1 MTGVAAPA
9 LRIEWLHGEKG
20 DQPASSARCP
30 IQSAHVTN
38 MQGTCCCVRRG
49 KDLAY
54 DPGRV
59 DTGVHAPRL
68 SYTDVYFENKPEED
82 SAALVLDNL
91 LAALPERQRAAI
103 DMCIIGQISYA
114 QAGRMMG
121 CSDQTMRRETIR
133 AIKALRSQIEDVPWL
148 AAILDRSYLP
158 VDGLGGTELPEV
170 R

>member
-1 MTGVAAPA
+1 
-9 LRIEWLHGEKG
+9 
-20 DQPASSARCP
+20 
-30 IQSAHVTN
+30 

-49 KDLAY
+49 KDLPY
-54 DPGRV
+54 DPSRA
-59 DTGVHAPRL
+59 DSGVLSPAL
-68 SYTDVYFENKPEED
+68 SYEDVYFENQPEED

-103 DMCIIGQISYA
+103 DMCVIGQISYA

-133 AIKALRSQIEDVPWL
+133 AIKALRSQIENVPWL

-158 VDGLGGTELPEV
+158 VDGLGGTELPEMK
-170 R
+170 